1 MRSIVNPAGAAFAAA
16 LVLLA
21 LPAPASAGDT
31 KFGVRGGY
39 YTDIGEPF
47 LGAEVLVP
55 VARRIYFNPNFEYVF
70 VEDLNYWTL
79 NGDFHYDFPTHR
91 PYYVWAGAGVGLLRV
106 DPPGADNSD
115 TDVGLNLL
123 AGVGFKAGSVVPY
136 FQAKVILKN
145 GSEFALGFGVRF

>member
-1 MRSIVNPAGAAFAAA
+1 MKLAWPSAVAAAA
-16 LVLLA
+16 LLLSV
-21 LPAPASAGDT
+21 PPPASGET

-47 LGAEVLVP
+47 LGVEVLAP
-55 VARRIYFNPNFEYVF
+55 VAHRIYFNPNFEYVF
-70 VEDLNYWTL
+70 VENLNYWTL

-106 DPPGADNSD
+106 DPEGPDNGD

-123 AGVGFKAGSVVPY
+123 AGLGFRTGSVVPY
-136 FQAKVILKN
+136 FQGKLILKN
-145 GSEFALGFGVRF
+145 GSEFAVAFGIRF

>member
-1 MRSIVNPAGAAFAAA
+1 MRSIVNPAGATFAAA

-21 LPAPASAGDT
+21 LPAPASAADT
-31 KFGVRGGY
+31 KIGVRGGY